1 MQEEFPL
8 HWIPS
13 VLHRFVF
20 LYLFVGFNEFLRADI
35 CICSSCFCHVSLI
48 LIYNSCLMPKSD
60 LLTEPKAVEIAQ
72 LLCIFSVH
80 PFLMSIFCDPSEF
93 LPSRDTDLIYR
104 IIIIIFL
111 YECTCVSAA
120 AQFVA
125 VCSDCGPRS
134 LCVQRETTEAG
145 LTVFKAGIW

>member
-80 PFLMSIFCDPSEF
+80 PFLMSIFCDLRSSFHPEAPILFIASLLSFFSTNVHVYPPPPS
-93 LPSRDTDLIYR
+93 L
-104 IIIIIFL
+104 
-111 YECTCVSAA
+111 
-120 AQFVA
+120 
-125 VCSDCGPRS
+125 S
-134 LCVQRETTEAG
+134 LSVR
-145 LTVFKAGIW
+145 TVVHGRCACKGRRRKLA